1 MIGLS
6 ALVTVAF
13 GTLFYAF
20 SVLITEEAAGAEFSI
35 TVLSVAWSGSVLVG
49 GAVAF
54 VIGRLADRQGVRGI
68 MAAGAV
74 IGATGLALVAAAHE
88 PWHVI
93 VASWVFIGTGGAM
106 TFYEPAFVAIDQWFD
121 ADGRIRSLAL
131 LTVIGGLA
139 GPIFL
144 PLTSILVSELGW
156 RTTAYVLG
164 LTLLVTGLATTALL
178 FPEHVDGRNPSTGPG
193 PDVPLKALLKDRRFA
208 YFTTATLLGF
218 AALQAIIFH
227 RIALFEEAGFDVTT
241 VAVWASAAGLLS
253 LPARYVAPHLSR
265 YVRPVLLTTGAF
277 SVLTVAAVFAAVSDA
292 NWHMGAHFV
301 VFGLAFG
308 ALLPLRAVV
317 MSNWFS
323 GQGYGRI
330 MGMQWTI
337 VATSAAAGPL
347 AVGIVRDA
355 AGSYTIPLAAVAA
368 TLALAALLSTAS
380 GARSPA

>member
-20 SVLITEEAAGAEFSI
+20 SVLITDEAAGAEFSI

-54 VIGRLADRQGVRGI
+54 LIGRHADRRGVRGI

-93 VASWVFIGTGGAM
+93 VASWVFIGAGGAM

-121 ADGRIRSLAL
+121 ADGRIRSLAM

-164 LTLLVTGLATTALL
+164 LVLLVTGLATTALL
-178 FPEHVDGRNPSTGPG
+178 FPEHAQVRVASSGPG
-193 PDVPLKALLKDRRFA
+193 PEVSLFTLLKDRRFA
-208 YFTTATLLGF
+208 YFTAATLLGF

-253 LPARYVAPHLSR
+253 LPARYAAPYMSR
-265 YVRPVLLTTGAF
+265 YVTPVLLTAAAF

-301 VFGLAFG
+301 VFGVAFG

-323 GQGYGRI
+323 GPGYGRI
-330 MGMQWTI
+330 MGVQWTI

-347 AVGIVRDA
+347 LVGIVRDA
-355 AGSYTIPLAAVAA
+355 AGSYTVPLAAVAA
-368 TLALAALLSTAS
+368 TLAIAAMLSTAS